1 VKLATSILTLFLN
14 LSLFAQSEM
23 STGVAIGLV
32 IPAGDDLSTGYKV
45 GLSFEPG
52 LNLTLGERIDLG
64 ASVAV
69 NGFMNN
75 YSDNVTDYLIL
86 YGPVLGVTYKDL
98 AIGKVKLQPL
108 LGIGYLWG
116 QDFFVS
122 SGQNNSDRETTPIL
136 TSKGGYLR
144 AGLSVPA
151 SERITVRLTY
161 NVHRPVVSLSDEAKQ
176 FFAPYNINS
185 PLYGSIMDF
194 PSNTMSFDNI
204 MIAIALKL

>member
-1 VKLATSILTLFLN
+1 MKLATSILTLFLN